1 MAEELARGD
10 ACYMELVRTADYKS
24 DYSVDQRTV
33 EAKLSELESILGF
46 SNPRSQ
52 LLAAKAFAADAQLMI
67 EDLTIQIEMLRGC
80 TDSLSLRQV
89 SSLLRLQTKLTIAI
103 GRSLKLVSQSVRQNS
118 VDLRI
123 QPRLYSV

>member
-1 MAEELARGD
+1 
-10 ACYMELVRTADYKS
+10 MELVRTADYKS
-24 DYSVDQRTV
+24 GHSVDQFTV

-46 SNPRSQ
+46 SNPQAQ
-52 LLAAKAFAADAQLMI
+52 LLAAKAFAAEAQLMI
-67 EDLTIQIEMLRGC
+67 EDLTIQVEMLRGR

-103 GRSLKLVSQSVRQNS
+103 GRSLKIVSQSVRQNS
-118 VDLRI
+118 VDLRL